1 MDEAVN
7 RYARELVDAVAGAVS
22 RDPRVDGCRHRARAA
37 GYDLHVTL
45 DVLVRVTS
53 RTAAPGAPRPAP
65 SARETAPSQAFE
77 VSASDRRFLRSL
89 RISADET
96 AEEVE

>member
-7 RYARELVDAVAGAVS
+7 RYARELVDAVAGAVA
-22 RDPRVDGCRHRARAA
+22 RDPRVDSCRQRARAA
-37 GYDLHVTL
+37 GYDMRVTL
-45 DVLVRVTS
+45 DVLVRVAS
-53 RTAAPGAPRPAP
+53 RAPAAGASRPVPPAREAAPGQP
-65 SARETAPSQAFE
+65 FE

-89 RISADET
+89 RIAADET